1 MENVLNLTEASIA
14 MEIFM
19 HLLEKGSL
27 SADKNRELYDEFVKE
42 KIMALVKM
50 YAEKANCE
58 ARLINNTV
66 YLIPCEDNKFL
77 GYTKA
82 ELKSDMLK
90 SNATEQDYYL
100 ANFIILT
107 LITSFYNASAGL
119 LKSRFQIKYS
129 EFENLIGSRLMQAD
143 DYRDIEVLED
153 ETQIAY
159 NSIIDKWN
167 SLKATETKGQSKTTK
182 TGFVLSVI
190 KFLSNQGLVSYYE
203 KDEIIKTTTKMD
215 DLVNAIVLNKSNFK
229 KIEES
234 FRNLGLDNLEEKADE
249 KSITE

>member
-1 MENVLNLTEASIA
+1 MENVLNITEASIA

-19 HLLEKGSL
+19 YLLEKGSL

-42 KIMALVKM
+42 KIMTLVKM
-50 YAEKANCE
+50 YSEKANSE
-58 ARLINNTV
+58 VRLINNTV
-66 YLIPCEDNKFL
+66 YLIPNEDNKFL
-77 GYTKA
+77 GYSKS
-82 ELKSDMLK
+82 ELKNDMLK

-107 LITSFYNASAGL
+107 LITSFYNASAGIM
-119 LKSRFQIKYS
+119 KSRFQIKYN
-129 EFENLIGSRLMQAD
+129 EFENLVGSRLMQAD

-153 ETQIAY
+153 ESQIAY

-190 KFLSNQGLVSYYE
+190 KFLSNQGLVTYYE
-203 KDEIIKTTTKMD
+203 KDELIKTTTKMD
-215 DLVNAIVLNKSNFK
+215 DLVNEIVLNKSNFK

-234 FRNLGLDNLEEKADE
+234 FKKIEIEQNEE
-249 KSITE
+249 